1 MPLGYVN
8 ENLAVFDFLFTKMP
22 RQKLRW
28 FGITNQKEKNMWQ
41 SAEFRDYV
49 SKLEEE
55 YKSIPKKKK
64 PQKEKTKTQKLVKG
78 KIDYLSYINSGKW
91 RNKSKRI
98 RKKRGACEHCGSIHR
113 LQVHHLTYERLG
125 NELPS
130 DLLVLCRD
138 CHLVIHDIPDDSL
151 SLEFRKIIG

>member
-1 MPLGYVN
+1 
-8 ENLAVFDFLFTKMP
+8 
-22 RQKLRW
+22 
-28 FGITNQKEKNMWQ
+28 MWQ

-64 PQKEKTKTQKLVKG
+64 PQREKTKTQKLVKS
-78 KIDYLSYINSGKW
+78 KIDYISYINSGKW

-98 RKKRGACEHCGSIHR
+98 RKKRGACEHCGSIYR

-138 CHLVIHDIPDDSL
+138 CHLVIHDDSL